1 MNFFRKKPY
10 KFPEI
15 EDAITYVIEDIKKDQ
30 MVKKGRKPEYVIRHA
45 FLEMKS
51 PESPLLREHIT
62 SQLEEMNLK
71 PRNKDI
77 TPIADTILWYLEESA
92 NTNFPPEPKQIK
104 EHYNSLIGQSG
115 GYRKKSKKY
124 NKKSKRRNN
133 KSIRKRRKTYKRK

>member
-15 EDAITYVIEDIKKDQ
+15 EDAITYVIERIKIDQ
-30 MVKKGRKPEYVIRHA
+30 MVKKDRNPEFVIRHA

-51 PESPLLREHIT
+51 QDSPLIEKIT
-62 SQLEEMNLK
+62 RQLEEMDLE

-77 TPIADTILWYLEESA
+77 TPIAKTILWYLEESV
-92 NTNFPPEPKQIK
+92 NTNFPPTPIQIK

-115 GYRKKSKKY
+115 GYRKKSK
-124 NKKSKRRNN
+124 RRNN
-133 KSIRKRRKTYKRK
+133 KSYRKRKTYRRNKNKSYRKKK